1 MYRLLRGCVYLRW
14 SDRDVSAKFTKQ
26 IWFAIDACR
35 YGQLLVAKT
44 EQGVCAVFL
53 SETRGQLLE
62 ELHRTFRIN
71 KLVELPEFNE
81 LEQTKALI
89 NKPSACIHMSLDM
102 QGTDFQQQVWQAL
115 LAIPIGQ
122 TLSYSQLA
130 EKIGKPKAFRA
141 VASACGANK
150 LAVVVPC
157 HRIIGSNGSITG
169 YRWGIERKK
178 EILKYEQ
185 FFLQNEQ

>member
-1 MYRLLRGCVYLRW
+1 M
-14 SDRDVSAKFTKQ
+14 KQ
-26 IWFAIDACR
+26 IVFAIDTCR
-35 YGQLLVAKT
+35 YGQMLVAKT
-44 EQGVCAVFL
+44 GQGVCAVFL
-53 SETRGQLLE
+53 SETRDQLLE
-62 ELHRTFRIN
+62 ELNRTFCVN
-71 KLVELPEFNE
+71 QLVELPKFNE
-81 LEQTKALI
+81 LEQIKTLM
-89 NKPSACIHMSLDM
+89 NKPNISMQIDLDI
-102 QGTDFQQQVWQAL
+102 QGTEFQKQVWQAL
-115 LAIPIGQ
+115 LSIPVGQ

-169 YRWGIERKK
+169 YRWGVERKK

-185 FFLQNEQ
+185 FCLQNEQ